1 MIEKEHFLQ
10 RDEMGVQNPS
20 LKKILPKTLAWP
32 KQTFEQPT
40 PCNVIKLSLREKS
53 YTGKKR

>member
-1 MIEKEHFLQ
+1 
-10 RDEMGVQNPS
+10 MGVQNPS
-20 LKKILPKTLAWP
+20 LDLGSSFENIVKTLAWP

-53 YTGKKR
+53 YIGKKKDNSMYN

>member
-1 MIEKEHFLQ
+1 
-10 RDEMGVQNPS
+10 MGVQNPS
-20 LKKILPKTLAWP
+20 LDLGSSFENIVKILARP

-53 YTGKKR
+53 YIGKKKDDSI